1 MTDLRDTSD
10 PKQIAKAIKSSKER
24 DEARAEGLRQML
36 STKEG
41 RLWLHDVLEACGPY
55 RTPYSRDPI
64 QMAFNCGTAD
74 VGLKLIAECHAV
86 NADLYLVMMKENSNG

>member
-10 PKQIAKAIKSSKER
+10 AKQIAKAIKSSKER
-24 DEARAEGLRQML
+24 DEAKAEGLRQVL

-41 RLWLHDVLEACGPY
+41 RLWLHDLLDDCGPY
-55 RTPYSRDPI
+55 RTPYSRDAI

-74 VGLKLIAECHAV
+74 VGLKLIAAIHAV
-86 NADLYLVMMKENSNG
+86 SAELYLTMMKENSNG